1 MRDLFAVV
9 LTTSWRAC
17 PTLLVVLAARGLLR
31 RAPAGFW
38 RVLWWGAFFR
48 LACPFA
54 LFVPIP
60 VDKQG
65 LPGPLVVLG
74 AGAGPLIPQNPDP
87 ILLPGTGIEVAPAV
101 SGASPGVLL
110 AAAWGAGCLLMLVW
124 GLVSLL
130 RFSRCLTGAVRLRE
144 NIWQGDRV
152 PGPVTVGLL
161 RPRIYLPSTL
171 EGREQEYVILHERAH
186 IRWGDPAFKV
196 LSYLLLCF
204 HWFNPLA
211 WAVFL
216 WACRDMETASDEGV
230 TKKMEREDRQGY
242 AAALLRIS
250 TGRRVLAGGLPA
262 FGEGDVG
269 GRIRRVMNYK
279 RPAPWA
285 AAAAGAVALGV
296 AVLSLLGLVPQV
308 YAAEKP
314 LGYTP
319 YDSFFF
325 VLRPGEA
332 EYYREDIVLT
342 ETADL
347 RYTATWNPTG
357 LNIEVV
363 LGADSGA
370 RTGNGPSYLEDGYG
384 GSLNGV
390 FREVPPGEY
399 TLIVRSGAVDEP
411 SATNREDLEIAGA
424 IAFGWQEG
432 GVWKQPESPSQGTLT
447 FPAYQ
452 EGREDYNAAVY
463 DIEPFR
469 VALSLPEGWSVR
481 VPPPEERRTSYA
493 FTPLW
498 LYQGEEYAGSIA
510 YNTFEIYPDVPEEG
524 FYRMVYNQLMLGS
537 VLNWDNEYRVVR
549 DLGSEEVATVQIM
562 ESQGAAGPME
572 KRPGI
577 LAYDRDRLVYVAID
591 LQNGHLSDREVWELA
606 ESIQILP

>member
-1 MRDLFAVV
+1 M
-9 LTTSWRAC
+9 
-17 PTLLVVLAARGLLR
+17 
-31 RAPAGFW
+31 
-38 RVLWWGAFFR
+38 
-48 LACPFA
+48 
-54 LFVPIP
+54 
-60 VDKQG
+60 
-65 LPGPLVVLG
+65 PLEILG
-74 AGAGPLIPQNPDP
+74 AGAGPLVPQNPDP
-87 ILLPGTGIEVAPAV
+87 VLLPGTGIEVAPALP
-101 SGASPGVLL
+101 SADPGMLL
-110 AAAWGAGCLLMLVW
+110 AAAWGLGCLLLLAW
-124 GLVSLL
+124 GLLSFLG
-130 RFSRCLTGAVRLRE
+130 FSRCLTGAVRLE
-144 NIWQGDRV
+144 GNVWQGDCI
-152 PGPVTVGLL
+152 PGPVTVGLF
-161 RPRIYLPSTL
+161 RPRIYLPSAL
-171 EGREQEYVILHERAH
+171 EGEERDYVLLHEQAH
-186 IRWGDPAFKV
+186 IRWGDPVFKV
-196 LSYLLLCF
+196 LAYLILAL

-211 WAVFL
+211 WAAFL
-216 WACRDMETASDEGV
+216 WACRDMEAASDEGALGR
-230 TKKMEREDRQGY
+230 MGQENRQGY
-242 AAALLRIS
+242 AAALLHVA
-250 TGRRVLAGGLPA
+250 TGRRVLAGGPPA
-262 FGEGDVG
+262 FGEGDLK
-269 GRIRRVMNYK
+269 GRIRRVMAYK
-279 RPAPWA
+279 KPAPWA

-296 AVLSLLGLVPQV
+296 TVSSLLGLVPQV

-314 LGYTP
+314 LAFVP

-325 VLRPGEA
+325 VLMPGEA
-332 EYYREDIVLT
+332 QDYRQAITLA

-347 RYTATWNPTG
+347 YYQVTWTPTG
-357 LNIEVV
+357 LNTEVV

-384 GSLNGV
+384 GSLDGV

-399 TLIVRSGAVDEP
+399 TLIVRSGAMDEP

-549 DLGSEEVATVQIM
+549 DLGTGEVATVQIM

-591 LQNGHLSDREVWELA
+591 LQNGRLSGQEVWELA
-606 ESIQILP
+606 ESIEILP